1 MPKTDKVFPNGFSAW
16 QETHFEVVSKLSWQ
30 LQQDEFDSK
39 LVADR
44 YVASGIGGMYELA
57 EELTDEFEN
66 LFQGREWDGDFFEAL
81 DDFLTAKL
89 YMLSQIKKM
98 PYKTTASRKIIYETI
113 LKEVKLPIYRT
124 SKPYICHKLLV
135 AMNGRTW
142 FDKQS
147 YVEIDKAMLAF
158 PEFAQVF
165 ESWGQSNLT
174 THGYMAYVAT
184 DKARAMLLKKAI
196 KLCM

>member
-1 MPKTDKVFPNGFSAW
+1 MKQV
-16 QETHFEVVSKLSWQ
+16 Q
-30 LQQDEFDSK
+30 
-39 LVADR
+39 
-44 YVASGIGGMYELA
+44 
-57 EELTDEFEN
+57 
-66 LFQGREWDGDFFEAL
+66 
-81 DDFLTAKL
+81 
-89 YMLSQIKKM
+89 LSQIKKM

-113 LKEVKLPIYRT
+113 LKEVKLPIHST
-124 SKPYICHKLLV
+124 SKPFICHKLLV

-147 YVEIDKAMLAF
+147 DVEIDKAMLAF

-174 THGYMAYVAT
+174 TYGNMAYVVT

-196 KLCM
+196 KLCV